1 MCHVSRRGG
10 AGAARAGVGGLVIN
24 DRNEL
29 LVIAERYGWDNVK
42 RWKLPGGLVDPGED
56 LDAAACREVRGIGRA
71 RACVAGPCAVWSRE

>member
-1 MCHVSRRGG
+1 MSRLTPSGG
-10 AGAARAGVGGLVIN
+10 AACAGVGGLVIN

-56 LDAAACREVRGIGRA
+56 LDTAACREVRAIA
-71 RACVAGPCAVWSRE
+71 RGLAVPCGHR